1 MLDIP
6 KLRLIFTGVASL
18 ASAVAPAILLLGAS
32 SNAAGTDECALSP
45 DDISTVQGLLAS
57 RNASCAFN
65 ITLDEILEM

>member
-1 MLDIP
+1 MDKA
-6 KLRLIFTGVASL
+6 KLKLVFLGVAS
-18 ASAVAPAILLLGAS
+18 AVSTVAPAILLLGTGPK
-32 SNAAGTDECALSP
+32 AGTDECALSP